1 MLQVVAIV
9 RRPAVRSGSTEC
21 RPKMIRFLS
30 LMLLT
35 VAASASVAA
44 PATHRI
50 FIAGDSTAA
59 TYGPERAPQAGWGQ
73 KLQVWTADGWEVRN
87 HAVGGRSTRSFID
100 EGRLDAIAA
109 ELRAGDVL
117 LIQFGHN
124 DAKREDASRYTDP
137 DSDYPRLLQRYV
149 DTARSRGATPVLI
162 TPAAR
167 MLYDFRSLL
176 DTHGRYTLAMQALAA
191 RENVALIDLDR
202 SSSAWIRHHGERDAK
217 PFFMF
222 VPAQGKSD
230 GTHFSEAGAE
240 AVACLVAAGWRGID
254 AAAPVK
260 AVTAADCHALP
271 APPATPVSPSVVVNE
286 RDIAVEQPGPHD
298 GLGTTTAYP
307 FFSDATGFDLVFRK
321 RAFHPGAT
329 IGDHVNDK
337 DEIYYVLS
345 GRGRLTLNDTV
356 REVGPGD
363 AILTRNG
370 DRHALEQLGDEELV
384 IFIVYRP
391 VAR

>member
-1 MLQVVAIV
+1 MKRL
-9 RRPAVRSGSTEC
+9 
-21 RPKMIRFLS
+21 LS
-30 LMLLT
+30 LLLLGASGT
-35 VAASASVAA
+35 TFAALPA
-44 PATHRI
+44 PHRI

-59 TYGPERAPQAGWGQ
+59 TYGAERAPQAGWGQ
-73 KLQVWTADGWEVRN
+73 KLPDWTAEGWEVRN

-100 EGRLDAIAA
+100 EGRLDAIAS
-109 ELRAGDVL
+109 EIRAGDVL

-124 DAKREDASRYTDP
+124 DARREDVTRYTDP
-137 DSDYPRLLQRYV
+137 ATDYPQLLQRYV
-149 DTARSRGATPVLI
+149 EVARAHGATPILI
-162 TPAAR
+162 TPVAR
-167 MLYDFRSLL
+167 LLYDFRSLV
-176 DTHGRYTLAMQALAA
+176 DTHGRYTLAMQDLAA
-191 RENVALIDLDR
+191 REGVALIDLDAA
-202 SSSAWIRHHGERDAK
+202 SSDWIRAHGEEGAK
-217 PFFMF
+217 PYFMY
-222 VPAQGKSD
+222 VPAQGKTD
-230 GTHFSEAGAE
+230 GTHFSEAGAD

-254 AAAPVK
+254 ANAPVK
-260 AVTAADCHALP
+260 AVTAADCTALP
-271 APPATPVSPSVVVNE
+271 APPAAPVSPSVVVQE
-286 RDIAVEQPGPHD
+286 RDIAIEQPGPHD

-307 FFSDATGFDLVFRK
+307 FFSDATGFDLIFRK

-370 DRHALEQLGDEELV
+370 DRHALEQLGDEALV

>member
-1 MLQVVAIV
+1 MKRL
-9 RRPAVRSGSTEC
+9 
-21 RPKMIRFLS
+21 LS
-30 LMLLT
+30 LLLLCAVGT
-35 VAASASVAA
+35 VSAASPVAVQ
-44 PATHRI
+44 RI

-73 KLQVWTADGWEVRN
+73 KLADWTASGWEVRN

-100 EGRLDAIAA
+100 EGRLDAIAS
-109 ELRAGDVL
+109 EIRAGDVL

-124 DAKREDASRYTDP
+124 DAKREDATRYTDP
-137 DSDYPRLLQRYV
+137 ATEYPQLLERYV
-149 DTARSRGATPVLI
+149 EVARARGATPILL
-162 TPAAR
+162 TPVAR
-167 MLYDFRSLL
+167 LYYDFRSLV
-176 DTHGRYTLAMQALAA
+176 DTHGQYTLAMRALAT
-191 RENVALIDLDR
+191 REGVALIDLNAATSD
-202 SSSAWIRHHGERDAK
+202 WIRGHGEQGAK
-217 PFFMF
+217 PYFMH
-222 VPAQGKSD
+222 VPAQGKAD
-230 GTHFSEAGAE
+230 GTHFSEAGAN
-240 AVACLVAAGWRGID
+240 AVACLVAAGWRAID
-254 AAAPVK
+254 ARAPVK
-260 AVTAADCHALP
+260 PVTGTDCAALP
-271 APPATPVSPSVVVNE
+271 AQALPVSPSVVVNE
-286 RDIAVEQPGPHD
+286 RDIAVTQPGPHE

-307 FFSDATGFDLVFRK
+307 FFSDATGFDLIFRK

-356 REVGPGD
+356 REVGAGD
-363 AILTRNG
+363 AILTRAG